1 VLGLSGLRA
10 SLSGLLRLFFNSNEM
25 IDRLITARRA
35 ADLYFDEKEF

>member
-10 SLSGLLRLFFNSNEM
+10 SLSGLLRLYNSNEM

-35 ADLYFDEKEF
+35 ADLYFDEKKF